1 MEIKSR
7 PRTFI
12 YIIQRFI
19 RLAGSFYFRDQSRKI
34 NTPERLH
41 EQCIGYI
48 NIVTTYDYWISALLE
63 VEAMAPSKTDS
74 TNNGHTT
81 TPVG

>member
-7 PRTFI
+7 PHPFI
-12 YIIQRFI
+12 YLIQRSVRI
-19 RLAGSFYFRDQSRKI
+19 AGSFYFRDQIRKI

-48 NIVTTYDYWISALLE
+48 NIATTYDYWISALLE
-63 VEAMAPSKTDS
+63 VEAMVPSKTDS
-74 TNNGHTT
+74 TENDLTT
-81 TPVG
+81 TPLG